1 MLCGCSEEGK
11 LQYEITLHFVN
22 NLNLWIVKC
31 SCGGAD
37 DPEEYTAA
45 RAKAKNHRL
54 FHTSRKQKA
63 IIR

>member
-1 MLCGCSEEGK
+1 M
-11 LQYEITLHFVN
+11 QYEITLHFVN

-63 IIR
+63 VIR